1 MNQGRR
7 IDAVRDLLRDAIT
20 PPFRDKHAII
30 LNNRKLY

>member
-7 IDAVRDLLRDAIT
+7 INMARDLLRDAIT

-30 LNNRKLY
+30 FNNRKLY